1 MKKHRQPKPI
11 RWTKRKIKKIRRS
24 DGLRPKT
31 VDAFT
36 MRSVITCAVSRYGKK
51 EALSVWRDERSTITY
66 TLLGQMTRSVGMYL
80 LDTGLSK
87 GDGVAIIG
95 ESCPMWFVM
104 YLGATG
110 VGLTAIP
117 ILPEFSP
124 DDIRNIIAVSRAK
137 MIVVGEK
144 QFEKVKPMLCGDM
157 RLVRLEDLF
166 EIPRPFLSSL
176 ESKKDFEQAPGN
188 DLARYKEKP
197 DSSKRWEVSAPS
209 EDDIASLIFTSGTT
223 GRSKGVLLTH
233 KNLVWNADV
242 CTDSF
247 FTLKPGY
254 RVLSIL
260 PMSHVYEFTTGQVL
274 PLLCGCHIVYLGRM
288 PAPSILMPA
297 LAEVRPQ
304 IIMTV
309 PLLMEKVYKSSVKP
323 VLENPKLKRW
333 LAFPP
338 MRAFISRI
346 VGRKIK
352 LAFGGK
358 LKFYGIGGA
367 PLDKTVES
375 FLYDA
380 NFPYAEGYGLTET
393 SPMICGHG
401 PMDHHKGVLGKVV
414 AGETVRLDNPNAE
427 GIGEILVKG
436 PNVMRGYYENDA
448 LNKESFTEE
457 GFFRTGDL
465 GMFDKRGRLGLRGR
479 TKTMILGS
487 GGENIY
493 PEIIETL
500 INEQD
505 FVTESLIVA
514 RDGGLSALV
523 KLDLDSYAKK
533 MAMNVEDAKKEAKK
547 YLASL
552 RLQVNKSLSSYSKI
566 SSVELQEEPF
576 ERTPTMK
583 IKRFLYGKKKEQRGG
598 DKSEKS

>member
-1 MKKHRQPKPI
+1 MSKGKGKKI
-11 RWTKRKIKKIRRS
+11 RWTKQRIKRIKRS
-24 DGLRPKT
+24 DGLRPKL
-31 VDAFT
+31 VDAYT
-36 MRSVITCAVSRYGKK
+36 MRSVITCAESRYGHRV
-51 EALSVWRDERSTITY
+51 ALSVWRDERSEITY
-66 TLLGQMTRSVGMYL
+66 TELNRMSRSVGMYL

-87 GDGVAIIG
+87 GDRIAIIG
-95 ESCPMWFVM
+95 ESCPSWFVL

-110 VGLTAIP
+110 VGIVAVP
-117 ILPEFSP
+117 VLPEFSA
-124 DDIRNIIAVSRAK
+124 DDIQNIITVSNVKMVAVA
-137 MIVVGEK
+137 EK
-144 QFEKVKPMLCGDM
+144 QFEKVKPGLKEGM

-166 EIPRPFLSSL
+166 EIPRPFFADLTD
-176 ESKKDFEQAPGN
+176 KKDFAKAPGN
-188 DLARYKEKP
+188 DMSRYKPKQ
-197 DSSKRWEVSAPS
+197 DSIRRWEESAPS
-209 EDDIASLIFTSGTT
+209 EEDLASLIFTSGTT

-233 KNLVWNADV
+233 RNLVWNADV
-242 CTDSF
+242 CTDLF
-247 FTLKPGY
+247 FLLKPGY
-254 RVLSIL
+254 HVLSIL

-333 LAFPP
+333 LFFPP
-338 MRAFISRI
+338 MRKFIYRI

-375 FLYDA
+375 FLRDA
-380 NFPYAEGYGLTET
+380 KFPYAEGYGLTET

-401 PMDHHKGVLGKVV
+401 PTEHYKHMLGRIVP
-414 AGETVRLDNPNAE
+414 GETVKLDQPNAE
-427 GIGEILVKG
+427 GVGEILVKG
-436 PNVMRGYYENDA
+436 PNVMTGYYENDA
-448 LNKESFTEE
+448 LNKESFTED

-465 GMFDKRGRLGLRGR
+465 GKMDRRGRLGLRGR

-505 FVTESLIVA
+505 FVTESLVVA
-514 RDGGLSALV
+514 QDGGLSALV
-523 KLDLDSYAKK
+523 KLDLDSYAKQ
-533 MAMNVEDAKKEAKK
+533 MAMNMEDAKKEAKK
-547 YLASL
+547 YLANL
-552 RLQVNKSLSSYSKI
+552 RLQVNRSLSSYSKI

-583 IKRFLYGKKKEQRGG
+583 IKRFLYGKKKEKTEQ
-598 DKSEKS
+598 EKQDNG